1 VPRRCRPAGM
11 IRWPRFASAA
21 LVAGVHRVLSLHL
34 YSHGAATG
42 ALNLF
47 GYHARRLN
55 AESEAAD
62 AMLATHAATALI
74 AANRQ
79 HRFESALASRDVI
92 GQLRR
97 PAGGDCELSPRCRG
111 LQPWRGSG
119 GGNSA
124 SVDISPFGIV
134 PYGPPRGAGP
144 GRSIGLPVL
153 TGPILRDTSGSL
165 GARGIRI

>member
-1 VPRRCRPAGM
+1 M

-21 LVAGVHRVLSLHL
+21 LVAGVHRVLSFHL

-97 PAGGDCELSPRCRG
+97 PAGGDCA
-111 LQPWRGSG
+111 
-119 GGNSA
+119 N
-124 SVDISPFGIV
+124 
-134 PYGPPRGAGP
+134 
-144 GRSIGLPVL
+144 
-153 TGPILRDTSGSL
+153 
-165 GARGIRI
+165 